1 MLPTKPER
9 LIPSMQT
16 AAPAIPKI
24 EMKTLLISGGAGC
37 VIGVLPLILGAAQP
51 VHLVVAAASAVC
63 GGLVAHVLQQ
73 PARPLPLD
81 VALRHRPVTAAAG
94 EAAWQAS
101 QSAESRPVELA
112 PDVTVRGEARDVAQ
126 DLADLAPYFSV
137 TREQLR
143 SIVGQ
148 TEGAAAAIM
157 ASLEALSV
165 AQNRSAVCIDD
176 TRERIVG
183 VAERSDTAL
192 HTLAQS
198 LGTYLDGRLRETR
211 AERSAVDAAAA
222 QMRGLDT
229 LIISLE
235 KVGASTR
242 MLALNAN
249 IEASRAGIHG
259 AGFKVIAR
267 ELQDLAQASQTAMAE
282 ARLQVSN
289 VQGTIGQV
297 LTIDHGV
304 DGTRT
309 EQERLQALMTEL
321 DSIAQTTTEVLL
333 GMVRNDLS
341 EVATLTGAVGN
352 EVLSVFGQ
360 VQFQDVVRQQIEA
373 IDASNAMLEMCL
385 DGFRQRLSGREP
397 EAPVRPAAI
406 LESARSRYVTQI
418 QHRVDAQALG
428 QTTAHADAPDIELF

>member
-1 MLPTKPER
+1 
-9 LIPSMQT
+9 MQT
-16 AAPAIPKI
+16 AAPASPKI
-24 EMKTLLISGGAGC
+24 ELKTLLISGGAGC
-37 VIGVLPLILGAAQP
+37 AVGVLPMILGAAQP
-51 VHLVVAAASAVC
+51 VHLVIAAASAVC
-63 GGLVAHVLQQ
+63 GGLVARAIQQ
-73 PARPLPLD
+73 PARPLAVNP
-81 VALRHRPVTAAAG
+81 APMARPATPMIRPPAAD
-94 EAAWQAS
+94 EAAWRAP
-101 QSAESRPVELA
+101 SARQPDEMA
-112 PDVTVRGEARDVAQ
+112 PNVAREVAQ
-126 DLADLAPYFSV
+126 DLADLGPFFSV

-157 ASLEALSV
+157 TSLDALNA
-165 AQNRSAVCIDD
+165 AQIRSAGCLDD

-183 VAERSDTAL
+183 VAEQSDAAL
-192 HTLAQS
+192 HTLARS

-211 AERSAVDAAAA
+211 AERGAVDAAAA

-267 ELQDLAQASQTAMAE
+267 ELQDLAQASQSAMAE
-282 ARLQVSN
+282 ARTQVSN
-289 VQGTIGQV
+289 VQRTIGQV
-297 LTIDHGV
+297 LAAEHGTE
-304 DGTRT
+304 GTQS
-309 EQERLQALMTEL
+309 EQQRLQALMTEL
-321 DSIAQTTTEVLL
+321 DSIAETTTRVLL
-333 GMVRNDLS
+333 GMVRSDLT
-341 EVATLTGAVGN
+341 EVASLTKAVGN

-373 IDASNAMLEMCL
+373 IDESNTMLEHCL
-385 DGFRQRLSGREP
+385 DGLRQSLSGHEP

-406 LESARSRYVTQI
+406 LETARSRYVTQI
-418 QHRVDAQALG
+418 QRHVDAQVMGRPTDQAETL
-428 QTTAHADAPDIELF
+428 AIELF

>member
-1 MLPTKPER
+1 MLPTKPEPP
-9 LIPSMQT
+9 IPSMQT
-16 AAPAIPKI
+16 AAPALPKI
-24 EMKTLLISGGAGC
+24 EMKTLLISGSAGC
-37 VIGVLPLILGAAQP
+37 VVGVLPLILGAAQP
-51 VHLVVAAASAVC
+51 AHLVIAAASAVC
-63 GGLVAHVLQQ
+63 GGLVARVLQQ
-73 PARPLPLD
+73 PRRLLPSD
-81 VALRHRPVTAAAG
+81 VALGHRPVAAAAD
-94 EAAWQAS
+94 EAAL
-101 QSAESRPVELA
+101 QSAGSRPVELA
-112 PDVTVRGEARDVAQ
+112 PVAAAQGAARDVAQ
-126 DLADLAPYFSV
+126 DLADLEPYFSV

-157 ASLEALSV
+157 ASLEALSA
-165 AQNRSAVCIDD
+165 AQNRSAGCIDD

-192 HTLAQS
+192 HTLARS

-229 LIISLE
+229 LIVSLE

-289 VQGTIGQV
+289 VQRTIGQV
-297 LTIDHGV
+297 LTIDHGA
-304 DGTRT
+304 DGSRT

-373 IDASNAMLEMCL
+373 IDESNAMLETCL
-385 DGFRQRLSGREP
+385 EGFRQRLSGREP
-397 EAPVRPAAI
+397 DAPVRPAAI
-406 LESARSRYVTQI
+406 LESARARYVTQI

-428 QTTAHADAPDIELF
+428 QATAHADAPDIELF

>member
-1 MLPTKPER
+1 MH
-9 LIPSMQT
+9 T
-16 AAPAIPKI
+16 AAPAILKI

-51 VHLVVAAASAVC
+51 VHLVIAAASAVC
-63 GGLVAHVLQQ
+63 GGLVTRALQR
-73 PARPLPLD
+73 PAVPLPSAVPLGHQS
-81 VALRHRPVTAAAG
+81 ATAASD
-94 EAAWQAS
+94 EAAWHAS
-101 QSAESRPVELA
+101 QSAASRPAEGA
-112 PDVTVRGEARDVAQ
+112 PDVAAQGVARDVAQ
-126 DLADLAPYFSV
+126 DLADLEPFFAV

-148 TEGAAAAIM
+148 TEGAASAIM
-157 ASLEALSV
+157 ASLEALSA
-165 AQNRSAVCIDD
+165 AQNRSAVCIND

-183 VAERSDTAL
+183 VAEQSDTAL
-192 HTLAQS
+192 HTLARS

-229 LIISLE
+229 LIVSLE

-282 ARLQVSN
+282 ARLQVTN
-289 VQGTIGQV
+289 VQRTIGQV
-297 LTIDHGV
+297 LTIDHGA

-333 GMVRNDLS
+333 GMVRNDFS
-341 EVATLTGAVGN
+341 EIATLTGAVGN

-373 IDASNAMLEMCL
+373 IDESNAMLETCL
-385 DGFRQRLSGREP
+385 DGFRQSLSGDEP

-428 QTTAHADAPDIELF
+428 QATAHADAPDIELF